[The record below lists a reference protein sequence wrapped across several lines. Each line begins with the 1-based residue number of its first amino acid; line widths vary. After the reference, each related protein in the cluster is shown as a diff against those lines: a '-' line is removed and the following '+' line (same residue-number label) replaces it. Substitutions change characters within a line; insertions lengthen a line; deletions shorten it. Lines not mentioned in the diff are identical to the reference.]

1 MSPLL
6 VSPQVGKN
14 DDLIYGMKD
23 AAVDLI
29 KNYARANNG
38 SVPEVGGG
46 NGAVAAEEGRGSW
59 ERRKLEGRGVKWSV
73 AACEGRLD
81 QESCQG

>member
-1 MSPLL
+1 M
-6 VSPQVGKN
+6 GKN

-38 SVPEVGGG
+38 SVPEVGWG
-46 NGAVAAEEGRGSW
+46 NRTVAAEGAGGAVGEGIGRQGCEV
-59 ERRKLEGRGVKWSV
+59 ERSSV
-73 AACEGRLD
+73 
-81 QESCQG
+81 